1 MLTHNYT
8 YKACLNTS
16 SRVYWDLNELFEGE
30 SFDFTKRWLP
40 EEWANVDGISC
51 LTGDE
56 KLKLNQILGYSY
68 YYYFDF
74 AEEFITAQIIE
85 QVRNHRFGDETKLRA
100 MLRFAEEEVKHQA
113 MFQRARAMMLEGF
126 GSPIESVPG
135 KEEVARVVLQKS
147 PLAVML
153 LVTMLEWVSQTHYLS
168 GVRENSQNLD
178 SFFCKILKAH
188 WIEEAQHTKLDSLEM
203 DSMAEALS
211 LADREKAV
219 DELIELG
226 GAFDS
231 VFGSQADLD
240 VDNLSAAVGR
250 NFSDLEKEE
259 IRISVHRSYRKC
271 FLVAALEHPQFVEI
285 IGEMTNEGVE
295 KIAETATALLA

>member
-56 KLKLNQILGYSY
+56 KLKLNQILGFTY

-100 MLRFAEEEVKHQA
+100 MLRFADGESKHQA
-113 MFQRARAMMLEGF
+113 MVQRALPFRGQLG
-126 GSPIESVPG
+126 GSLFD
-135 KEEVARVVLQKS
+135 ATLCLT
-147 PLAVML
+147 LAGL
-153 LVTMLEWVSQTHYLS
+153 
-168 GVRENSQNLD
+168 
-178 SFFCKILKAH
+178 
-188 WIEEAQHTKLDSLEM
+188 EEAGELAFEAESEGSVGDQSGEPIWSHT
-203 DSMAEALS
+203 
-211 LADREKAV
+211 
-219 DELIELG
+219 
-226 GAFDS
+226 
-231 VFGSQADLD
+231 
-240 VDNLSAAVGR
+240 N
-250 NFSDLEKEE
+250 
-259 IRISVHRSYRKC
+259 HRSYR
-271 FLVAALEHPQFVEI
+271 
-285 IGEMTNEGVE
+285 GGV
-295 KIAETATALLA
+295 TARGRSLGTFCM